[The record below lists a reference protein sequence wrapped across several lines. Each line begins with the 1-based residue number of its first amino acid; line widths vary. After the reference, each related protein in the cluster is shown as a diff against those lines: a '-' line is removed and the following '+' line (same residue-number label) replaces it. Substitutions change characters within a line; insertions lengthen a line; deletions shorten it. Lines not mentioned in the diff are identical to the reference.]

1 MGHIHSF
8 WAADH
13 RGVRYIISGGGGS
26 PLYNPLPPGYPTKHF
41 AHALRVSAGPD
52 GLVETV
58 VPYKGQ
64 PFILPPVKPYAD
76 ITQTRPSLMRSMT
89 GP

>member
-1 MGHIHSF
+1 MGHIHAF

-26 PLYNPLPPGYPTKHF
+26 PLYPLPPGYPKKRF
-41 AHALRVSAGPD
+41 AHTLNVAVGPS

-58 VPYKGQ
+58 VPYKGK
-64 PFILPPVKPYAD
+64 PFVLPPVSTID
-76 ITQTRPSLMRSMT
+76 NH
-89 GP
+89 